1 MNNNANVSLEEVKF
15 LCISTG
21 EELKAAFDYL
31 DRQSKSTDGEIKRM
45 FAHISEEEFK
55 HAAMNIAKLA
65 KMDNNFAACLYDYMN
80 SDDIVGAEDEHGE

>member
-1 MNNNANVSLEEVKF
+1 MEEIKF

-31 DRQSKSTDGEIKRM
+31 DRQSKSSDEEIKKM

-55 HAAMNIAKLA
+55 HAAMYIAKLA
-65 KMDNNFAACLYDYMN
+65 KLDNNFASCLLHYMN
-80 SDDIVGAEDEHGE
+80 SEDIVDSEEEHDAS